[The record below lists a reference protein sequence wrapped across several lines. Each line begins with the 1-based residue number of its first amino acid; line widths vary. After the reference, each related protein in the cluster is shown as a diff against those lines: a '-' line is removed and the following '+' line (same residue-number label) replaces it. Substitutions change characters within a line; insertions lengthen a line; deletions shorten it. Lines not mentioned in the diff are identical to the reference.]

1 MLLRLLRLLGNHLR
15 GFLLFGDVKLYGD
28 SRLLHLLCL
37 LRLLHLLLMTLRSA
51 FFFLNLHRITL
62 SSSSIPSSASSSTSR
77 CTTPHRFFLSDS
89 FSCVIFL
96 QQIF

>member
-15 GFLLFGDVKLYGD
+15 GSLLFGDVKLYGD
-28 SRLLHLLCL
+28 SRLLHLL
-37 LRLLHLLLMTLRSA
+37 RLLLMILRSA